1 LQYYAEALLG
11 SHHQVKLNYFSGW
24 KNNLIDQLD
33 IEIEKDRRF
42 KRTHSGPHRADLQ
55 IIFNDETAKNSASR
69 GQQKLLVV
77 IFTLSQIALH
87 QQQSQSPGLLMIDD
101 LPSEL
106 DAQHQNLVI
115 NALFDLKQQILI
127 TAIDPDSLDLS
138 LWTDSRM
145 FHVKHGRFSEVV

>member
-1 LQYYAEALLG
+1 
-11 SHHQVKLNYFSGW
+11 
-24 KNNLIDQLD
+24 
-33 IEIEKDRRF
+33 
-42 KRTHSGPHRADLQ
+42 
-55 IIFNDETAKNSASR
+55 
-69 GQQKLLVV
+69 
-77 IFTLSQIALH
+77 
-87 QQQSQSPGLLMIDD
+87 MIDD